1 MAEES
6 QSPPVEEK
14 SSIIHT
20 ILLAIFSIVVVLIFS
35 FVIAFSKD
43 EEEYDKVTVLIQL
56 ILAGSLMLSGLFMLF
71 INVMGSGPFSMRFL
85 RPVFMRSS
93 ASVFLSFLKEQ
104 EMKVRNLG
112 ALARINNSKTITF
125 DESIALQAS
134 AITSVGI
141 VNDDFAI
148 DLYEIKEKKL
158 FIDDTK
164 CDVPDQLRLIADALY
179 ASKKEFVSFSKP
191 IDDFYAIFGDKQKP
205 AQLKCR
211 SAKDVIA
218 DGKLLS
224 SELDKLRF
232 AEKTATDRCRYL
244 IAILRDETRLI
255 GLAEIQLIADGLVI
269 DSNKVH
275 LRTHLNKETETMIAK
290 RLRISEEPPK
300 FPTLSVDNGQ
310 VYYENNNNSK
320 ERVATISSPKL
331 ALQLKPK
338 GLSESRYCYLIL
350 IPYIICCLIAPF
362 GLYSVIVEDNKR
374 LFSLIFIAPA
384 FYAAVRGG
392 FLSCL
397 RLSIISTIIVI
408 AVGTPI
414 CYFFTTYLADNAI
427 IGSEKSIYI
436 IIAAAGIIDVP
447 IFNLFIGILCFCT
460 NAVNFVNED
469 GFEHASCLLASVAAY
484 IVLIFALTIV
494 ARSKIDTSKK

>member
-1 MAEES
+1 
-6 QSPPVEEK
+6 
-14 SSIIHT
+14 
-20 ILLAIFSIVVVLIFS
+20 
-35 FVIAFSKD
+35 
-43 EEEYDKVTVLIQL
+43 
-56 ILAGSLMLSGLFMLF
+56 
-71 INVMGSGPFSMRFL
+71 
-85 RPVFMRSS
+85 
-93 ASVFLSFLKEQ
+93 
-104 EMKVRNLG
+104 MKVRNLG

-191 IDDFYAIFGDKQKP
+191 IDDFCAIFGDKQKP
-205 AQLKCR
+205 AHLKCR

-320 ERVATISSPKL
+320 ERVAT
-331 ALQLKPK
+331 
-338 GLSESRYCYLIL
+338 
-350 IPYIICCLIAPF
+350 
-362 GLYSVIVEDNKR
+362 
-374 LFSLIFIAPA
+374 
-384 FYAAVRGG
+384 
-392 FLSCL
+392 
-397 RLSIISTIIVI
+397 
-408 AVGTPI
+408 
-414 CYFFTTYLADNAI
+414 
-427 IGSEKSIYI
+427 
-436 IIAAAGIIDVP
+436 
-447 IFNLFIGILCFCT
+447 
-460 NAVNFVNED
+460 
-469 GFEHASCLLASVAAY
+469 CLLY
-484 IVLIFALTIV
+484 
-494 ARSKIDTSKK
+494 TSPSPRD

>member
-6 QSPPVEEK
+6 QIPPVEEK

-104 EMKVRNLG
+104 GMKVRNLG

-191 IDDFYAIFGDKQKP
+191 IDDFCAIFGDKQKP
-205 AQLKCR
+205 AQLK
-211 SAKDVIA
+211 
-218 DGKLLS
+218 L
-224 SELDKLRF
+224 
-232 AEKTATDRCRYL
+232 
-244 IAILRDETRLI
+244 
-255 GLAEIQLIADGLVI
+255 
-269 DSNKVH
+269 
-275 LRTHLNKETETMIAK
+275 
-290 RLRISEEPPK
+290 
-300 FPTLSVDNGQ
+300 
-310 VYYENNNNSK
+310 
-320 ERVATISSPKL
+320 
-331 ALQLKPK
+331 
-338 GLSESRYCYLIL
+338 
-350 IPYIICCLIAPF
+350 
-362 GLYSVIVEDNKR
+362 
-374 LFSLIFIAPA
+374 SLIHI
-384 FYAAVRGG
+384 
-392 FLSCL
+392 
-397 RLSIISTIIVI
+397 
-408 AVGTPI
+408 
-414 CYFFTTYLADNAI
+414 
-427 IGSEKSIYI
+427 
-436 IIAAAGIIDVP
+436 
-447 IFNLFIGILCFCT
+447 
-460 NAVNFVNED
+460 
-469 GFEHASCLLASVAAY
+469 
-484 IVLIFALTIV
+484 
-494 ARSKIDTSKK
+494 